1 MKLFKQ
7 LSITLAILS
16 ATLLTSC
23 LGHQD
28 NDYTTTDKLT
38 GYFNVF
44 YQEVYDEEEGK
55 YKIVQT
61 FKEGVSYEITWHYDD
76 NMKASVNIL
85 GLQLPDG
92 SKYSNITFDDLNWK
106 INNMGWQD
114 ISGTNCTPANS
125 LSSIVFD
132 KFNFAMLNR
141 IYGNLQF
148 PACTMIEYTVNDT
161 FRVISL
167 PQQTVEVGDTRVT
180 DPSGK
185 VFTTGEAES
194 PFYYFILNPTDQS
207 AFVVIQGAKFAENM
221 PAMNMKFPGMKF
233 NVDEYGYII
242 IHANE
247 LTPTL
252 LSEGTTDI
260 NAPGTPFEAAKITNF
275 VADYRPGSGVDMTF
289 TCTIATKGQ
298 PTPVAYNVA
307 FTVRFPSTAK

>member
-7 LSITLAILS
+7 LSINLAILS
-16 ATLLTSC
+16 AMLLTSC

-44 YQEVYDEEEGK
+44 YDNEGH
-55 YKIVQT
+55 QT

-92 SKYSNITFDDLNWK
+92 AKYSNITLDDLNWK

-114 ISGTNCTPANS
+114 ITGTNCTPANS

-141 IYGNLQF
+141 VYNGYQF
-148 PACTMIEYTVNDT
+148 PACSMITYSIDGSEY
-161 FRVISL
+161 RVISL
-167 PQQTVEVGDTRVT
+167 PQQTVEVGDTRVV
-180 DPSGK
+180 DPKGN
-185 VFTTGEAES
+185 VFTQGTAES
-194 PFYYFILNPTDQS
+194 PFYYFILNPEKKT
-207 AFVVIQGAKFAENM
+207 AFIVIQGAKFAESM
-221 PAMNMKFPGMKF
+221 PAMNMKFPDMKF
-233 NVDEYGYII
+233 EVDEYGNIMI
-242 IHANE
+242 FADK

-252 LSEGTTDI
+252 LASGVSDI
-260 NAPGTPFEAAKITNF
+260 NAPGTPFEGATISNF
-275 VADYRPGSGVDMTF
+275 ISEYRPASGVDMSF
-289 TCTIATKGQ
+289 TCTIATKNAPQ
-298 PTPVAYNVA
+298 PQPYNVT
-307 FTVRFPSTAK
+307 FSTKFPSTAK

>member
-1 MKLFKQ
+1 MFYDNE
-7 LSITLAILS
+7 
-16 ATLLTSC
+16 
-23 LGHQD
+23 GH
-28 NDYTTTDKLT
+28 
-38 GYFNVF
+38 
-44 YQEVYDEEEGK
+44 
-55 YKIVQT
+55 QT
-61 FKEGVSYEITWHYDD
+61 FKEGVSYEITWHYDEST
-76 NMKASVNIL
+76 KASVNIL

-92 SKYSNITFDDLNWK
+92 AKYSTITLDDLKWK

-114 ISGTNCTPANS
+114 ITATMCSPANS
-125 LSSIVFD
+125 FSSNSIVFD
-132 KFNFAMLNR
+132 KFNLAMLNR

-148 PACTMIEYTVNDT
+148 PACTMIEYTISDT
-161 FRVISL
+161 YRVISL
-167 PQQTVEVGDTRVT
+167 PQQTVEVGTTRVS

-233 NVDEYGYII
+233 NVDDYGNII
-242 IHANE
+242 INANK

-260 NAPGTPFEAAKITNF
+260 NAPGTPFEAAEISNF

-289 TCTIATKGQ
+289 TCSIATKGQ
-298 PTPVAYNVA
+298 STPVAYNVT
-307 FTVRFPSTAK
+307 FSTKFPSTAK